1 MPAAGG
7 GGALAA
13 RDEVRRRVGEAR
25 VGRLAT
31 VRPDGAP
38 HAVPVTFVVAW
49 GGLSLV
55 TAGPD
60 SDAGGGRDVVYTVV
74 DAVKPKSTQWL
85 ARLRNVKAEP
95 RASLLVDGYDDDW
108 SRLWWVRAD
117 GRASE
122 RPDGTE
128 RDGALAL
135 LAAKYPQYAAA
146 TGFGALLAIE
156 VERWAAWSAT

>member
-1 MPAAGG
+1 
-7 GGALAA
+7 
-13 RDEVRRRVGEAR
+13 VRRRVGEAR

-49 GGLSLV
+49 GGLTLV
-55 TAGPD
+55 TTGPGP
-60 SDAGGGRDVVYTVV
+60 GGGGEGGKDVIYTVV

-85 ARLRNVKAEP
+85 ARLRNIAAEP

-108 SRLWWVRAD
+108 SRLWWIRAD

-122 RPDGTE
+122 RPDGPE
-128 RDGALAL
+128 RDAALAL
-135 LAAKYPQYAAA
+135 LAAKYPQYAGA
-146 TGFGALLAIE
+146 TGFGSLLAIE
-156 VERWAAWSAT
+156 VDRWAAWSAT